1 MKLPTDK
8 LNAFF
13 GCSLLIILIVF
24 VIITLYIIIHKGKGP
39 ISDKV
44 VFCIS
49 MVITPMLC
57 LPLWIDPNTTY
68 LEKAIISILAVT
80 GAYIYYVAGDRIIIF
95 IRHIMA
101 NILKR

>member
-1 MKLPTDK
+1 
-8 LNAFF
+8 
-13 GCSLLIILIVF
+13 
-24 VIITLYIIIHKGKGP
+24 
-39 ISDKV
+39 
-44 VFCIS
+44 
-49 MVITPMLC
+49 MLC